1 MPLAF
6 RVATSVAD
14 NALVPF
20 RFRER
25 QLNTRPH
32 RRGDLE
38 GALFIAEGD
47 LVVMRALASGYHA
60 TTLLCGEAQCNELQQ
75 FATQLE
81 STDLVVADEAIRRE
95 ATGLAVALN
104 MIGLFVK
111 PANATLTEVITHHKR
126 VVMLSQVD
134 NPTNVGAIM
143 RSAMAFGFHGIV
155 LDTETSDPFGRRAL
169 RVSMGTSFSAS
180 IARSDNLGNALHEL
194 HGAGFTSCALT
205 PSNDAVSLDEVA
217 SIEKLVLIL
226 GSERDGLDSALLENA
241 SMQVRIPMSS
251 GIDSLNVAAAAAVA
265 CYGLTNRKG

>member
-6 RVATSVAD
+6 RQVTSVTD
-14 NALVPF
+14 SALTPF

-60 TTLLCGEAQCNELQQ
+60 TTLLCGEAQCDELEQ
-75 FATQLE
+75 FAAQLE

-111 PANATLTEVITHHKR
+111 PANATLSEVIARHQR

-155 LDTETSDPFGRRAL
+155 LDSETSDPFGRRAL

-180 IARSDNLGNALHEL
+180 IARSNTLRDALDEL

-205 PSNDAVSLDEVA
+205 PDAGAVSLHQVESV
-217 SIEKLVLIL
+217 EKLVLIL
-226 GSERDGLDSALLENA
+226 GSERDGLDSTLLENA
-241 SMQVRIPMSS
+241 TMQVRIPMSS

>member
-1 MPLAF
+1 MPLGF

-14 NALVPF
+14 TALTPF

-60 TTLLCGEAQCNELQQ
+60 TTLLCGEAQCDELEK

-81 STDLVVADEAIRRE
+81 STDLVVADETIRRE

-111 PANATLTEVITHHKR
+111 PANATLSEVITHHQR

-143 RSAMAFGFHGIV
+143 RSAMAFGFHGVV
-155 LDTETSDPFGRRAL
+155 LDSETSDPFGRRAL

-180 IARSDNLGNALHEL
+180 IARCENMSTALSEMH
-194 HGAGFTSCALT
+194 ASGFVSCALT
-205 PSNDAVSLDEVA
+205 PDSGAISLHDVA
-217 SIEKLVLIL
+217 PVEKLVLIL
-226 GSERDGLDSALLENA
+226 GSERDGLDDTLLTNA

-265 CYGLTNRKG
+265 CYGLTSLRG